1 MSAILS
7 IYRCF
12 KLVLVLLLGAIPVSL
27 YAQTNQLIGTWS
39 DLFGQENGINGSVS
53 AIAIDTLGHVFLGG
67 RFDMAGGTPA
77 NNIVVWNGSAWA
89 QLGDGLDGLVNALA
103 FDSRGDLYAGG
114 RFISSGQTVLNGIAR
129 WDGNEWSPLGIGFS
143 KERDTGSVVSSV
155 RALGFGP
162 GGELFAG
169 GDFTHS
175 GEVRSPGIAVWKDG
189 RWSDV
194 GGGVQ
199 GRGCLDL
206 TLDNVNTIHV
216 SDSGSVYVGGD
227 FRQAGNLQVNGLA
240 EWDGANWGTVGSGVG
255 INSCENIY
263 SIEEY
268 ENSLFV
274 GGAFVAIDSVVVN
287 GIAEWTGSQWGNL
300 EGGMSGDIFAVQGL
314 ASTDDGLYIAGRFAR
329 AGTISANNVAKW
341 TSTEWQA
348 LGSGIAS
355 PGFLYAI
362 KAAGRDVYV
371 GGFLVEQAGT
381 HPSFGVARWTNFS
394 SVHNEPLDESKSLRE
409 NLEIYPNPIL
419 SSANIEIELIADTR
433 YSVGIYD
440 LLGRLVEIIHE
451 GYGEKGG
458 NLLSWSTRGNLPGG
472 VYIVQLRTEGNRY
485 HKVVSILP

>member
-1 MSAILS
+1 MRLLNQLYKTVLMLCLGIL
-7 IYRCF
+7 
-12 KLVLVLLLGAIPVSL
+12 PVSVH
-27 YAQTNQLIGTWS
+27 AQSNQLAGTWS
-39 DLFGQENGINGSVS
+39 NLFTQENGINGSVN
-53 AIAIDTLGHVFLGG
+53 ALAIDTLGNIYVGG
-67 RFDMAGGTPA
+67 SFDFAGGEQA
-77 NNIVVWNGSAWA
+77 DNIAVWNGASWQALGAGFDGVVSALLIDWE
-89 QLGDGLDGLVNALA
+89 GN
-103 FDSRGDLYAGG
+103 LYAGG
-114 RFISSGQTVLNGIAR
+114 RFTSSGPVVLNGIGR

-155 RALGFGP
+155 RALGVGP
-162 GGELFAG
+162 NGELFAG

-175 GEVRSPGIAVWKDG
+175 GEVMSPGIAVWKDG
-189 RWSDV
+189 LWSDV

-216 SDSGSVYVGGD
+216 SDSGLVYVGGD

-287 GIAEWTGSQWGNL
+287 GIAEWNGSQWGNL

-314 ASTDDGLYIAGRFAR
+314 SSTDDGLYVAGRFAQ

-348 LGSGIAS
+348 LSSGIAS

-381 HPSFGVARWTNFS
+381 HPSFGVARWTISS
-394 SVHNEPLDESKSLRE
+394 SVHNEPLDESKYLRG
-409 NLEIYPNPIL
+409 NFEIYPNPIL
-419 SSANIEIELIADTR
+419 SNANIEIELIADAQ

-440 LLGRLVEIIHE
+440 LLGRLVEVVHE
-451 GYGEKGG
+451 GYGGKGV
-458 NLLSWSTRGNLPGG
+458 NLLSWGTRGNLPGG